1 VHEGGILTSV
11 EDGEMT
17 ADVPR
22 IFRVIVPVSD
32 LERAVRFY
40 SQLLG
45 MPGRGV
51 GGGRHY
57 FDCGPVILALLDD
70 EKPPNAESLYLSVAN
85 LEEVHARA
93 KQLGCLSGESVH
105 GASAAEMIVRPW
117 RERSFYA
124 FDPFGNGLCFVD
136 EATVFTGR

>member
-1 VHEGGILTSV
+1 
-11 EDGEMT
+11 MT
-17 ADVPR
+17 ENVPR
-22 IFRVIVPVSD
+22 IFRLIVPVSD
-32 LERAVRFY
+32 LETATDFY
-40 SQLLG
+40 SRLLG

-57 FDCGPVILALLDD
+57 FDCGPVILALLDNK
-70 EKPPNAESLYLSVAN
+70 KPPNSDYIYFAVSD
-85 LEEVHARA
+85 LEEIHARA
-93 KQLGCLSGESVH
+93 RELGCLSKESVH

-136 EATVFTGR
+136 ETTVFTGR